1 MWPKT
6 WNLWTLSSIIWTI
19 IDICT
24 CLTFLSDSDSY
35 AEYRTWNANVTGTL
49 QFRFKTFK
57 PTAVLLY
64 IDEVSNRPEDE
75 KSYLELSL
83 ERGSLKLVVQMGG
96 EGRLSKKEGRFR
108 PRFSTFND
116 MNWHK
121 VKILRNRSKTT
132 VKVDQ
137 WSFEVVNQGKIDYLP
152 VNSSLFVGGVSKM
165 FESKIVNRRVF
176 FTLW

>member
-1 MWPKT
+1 MWPRMLNV
-6 WNLWTLSSIIWTI
+6 WALSSIIWTI
-19 IDICT
+19 IDICSS
-24 CLTFLSDSDSY
+24 LTFLSDSDSY
-35 AEYRTWNANVTGTL
+35 AEYRTWNANTTGIL
-49 QFRFKTFK
+49 EFRFKTFK
-57 PTAVLLY
+57 PTAMLLY

-83 ERGSLKLVVQMGG
+83 DRGSLKLVVQMGG
-96 EGRLSKKEGRFR
+96 EGRMSKKERRFR
-108 PRFSTFND
+108 PRFSSFND

-132 VKVDQ
+132 VNVDQ
-137 WSFEVVNQGKIDYLP
+137 FSFAVINQGKIDYLP
-152 VNSSLFVGGVSKM
+152 VNSSLYVGGVSRM